1 MHIPDGM
8 LSNTVVAIT
17 DVGALG
23 GIAYGTFWIKKY
35 FNQKKIVLMAVL
47 GALIF
52 ALQML
57 NFPVAGGTSGHF
69 AGGALA
75 GIILGPWPAMIVVTA
90 VLLVQSLLFSDG
102 GILALGANVINMAII
117 APFVGYIVFVL
128 FNRIKASKTMRIAGA
143 AVGAWLASL
152 IAACAAGIEIW
163 MSGHAAF
170 GIIISAMA
178 GWHALIGIGE
188 GLITAG
194 IVAYL
199 IAVRPDLIDAIKHP
213 NSQESARKPITSVLI
228 TLGIFALVS
237 ASLSF
242 LASSSPD
249 GLEFVYFESKI
260 GKPFTESSLLGKGS
274 IFADYGVRGISND
287 AIAGAIAGIVG
298 LTVTGLLL
306 WVLFAKKKRNSHQ
319 EK

>member
-8 LSNTVVAIT
+8 LSNTVVAAT
-17 DVGALG
+17 DIGALG
-23 GIAYGTFWIKKY
+23 AVAYGTYWIKKY

-102 GILALGANVINMAII
+102 GVLALGANIINMAII
-117 APFVGYIVFVL
+117 APFVGYSVFAL
-128 FNRIKASKTMRIAGA
+128 FNRLKSSKSLRVAGA
-143 AVGAWLASL
+143 AVGAWLACL
-152 IAACAAGIEIW
+152 LAACAAGIEIW

-170 GIIISAMA
+170 SVILSAMA

-188 GLITAG
+188 ALITAG
-194 IVAYL
+194 IIAYL
-199 IAVRPDLIDAIKHP
+199 LVVRPDLIDAIKTTTA
-213 NSQESARKPITSVLI
+213 SDSVRKPTISVVI
-228 TLGIFALVS
+228 TLGILSVVA
-237 ASLSF
+237 ACLSF
-242 LASSSPD
+242 LASTNPD
-249 GLEFVYFESKI
+249 GLEFVYFESNI
-260 GKPFTESSLLGKGS
+260 GKPFAETSLLGKGS
-274 IFADYGVRGISND
+274 IFADYGVRGVNNEIV
-287 AIAGAIAGIVG
+287 AGALAGIVG
-298 LTVTGLLL
+298 LTVTGFLL
-306 WVLFAKKKRNSHQ
+306 WVLFAKKKRNSQ
-319 EK
+319 QSK